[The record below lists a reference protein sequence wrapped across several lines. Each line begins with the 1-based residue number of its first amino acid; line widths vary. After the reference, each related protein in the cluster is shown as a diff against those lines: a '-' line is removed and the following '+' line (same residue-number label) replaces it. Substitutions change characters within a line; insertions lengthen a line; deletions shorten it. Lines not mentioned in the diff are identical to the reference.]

1 MASIRKEVVINAPP
15 AEVWDAV
22 RDVGAVHKRLCPGYV
37 ADCYMENDGLRVV
50 TFASGLVLRELI
62 VDVDDKARRFVWSA
76 IEGRAK
82 HHNGAMQVFDEAN
95 GQSRL
100 VWVADILPHELAPIV
115 ATIMEEGLKVT
126 KAALERQ
133 ASRAA

>member
-1 MASIRKEVVINAPP
+1 
-15 AEVWDAV
+15 
-22 RDVGAVHKRLCPGYV
+22 
-37 ADCYMENDGLRVV
+37 
-50 TFASGLVLRELI
+50 
-62 VDVDDKARRFVWSA
+62 
-76 IEGRAK
+76 
-82 HHNGAMQVFDEAN
+82 MQVFDEAN